1 MPNQERRLPEIGQ
14 PSIEV
19 FGVSLFSVLGED
31 AFDLLGNEAA
41 VGLADCW
48 PTRRHDSKR
57 LTLPDH
63 FLFEKSYNCID
74 IPIPSS
80 ETAISTCEEN
90 GLSN

>member
-1 MPNQERRLPEIGQ
+1 MKEGCPKSDSLPWLFPQ
-14 PSIEV
+14 RC
-19 FGVSLFSVLGED
+19 LFSVLGED
-31 AFDLLGNEAA
+31 AFDLLGDETA

-74 IPIPSS
+74 IPIP
-80 ETAISTCEEN
+80 
-90 GLSN
+90 

>member
-1 MPNQERRLPEIGQ
+1 MKHASNTSNHERRLPGQFGQ
-14 PSIEV
+14 PSFKGLGE
-19 FGVSLFSVLGED
+19 GLFSVLGED

-74 IPIPSS
+74 IPIP
-80 ETAISTCEEN
+80 
-90 GLSN
+90 